1 MREGY
6 VLEEYLGQILVE
18 GRWLDFARGTEAS
31 AKRWQAADPKN
42 RRVVDWIDKR
52 KVIVEA
58 SS

>member
-18 GRWLDFARGTEAS
+18 GRWLDYARGTEAAS
-31 AKRWQAADPKN
+31 RRWQAADPKN

-58 SS
+58 AA